1 MTTLTACAA
10 RRVLGV
16 WVLALGCAVLGSAA
30 LGPSSAAEAATGRCQ
45 TASESGF
52 HEVAI
57 PACDRLI
64 EDTATRPSL
73 RALALYYR
81 ANSNYSTG
89 RPDAARADI
98 ETSLAITPDNGRAQ
112 ALRGRILARAG
123 QPGAAVEAF
132 TRAIDL
138 GFTEPQ
144 VYRQRGDL
152 LLELGN
158 ADGALSDLRR
168 AALAA
173 PDDAVALT
181 QLALAEQTAGR
192 REVALETVTR
202 AIAANPAYAAA
213 YGVRAAIHSAGGDV
227 EAALA
232 DYAAAS
238 TNDADDPR
246 YRVGRA
252 DLLVRAGR
260 LGEAMVDLQ
269 AALAIDPGLGVAL
282 DLKADILESQGQY
295 AAALTALEATGRT
308 GAEIMLRRARMALR
322 LDRFDIAVPLYDRAI
337 ADPGPLAAADLAAA
351 YFERGQARQRQG
363 SAEGAAG
370 DYTEALA
377 RDPSLAEHGLSFLRG
392 KARFAIADYQG
403 AAADFED
410 AAARAPNTPGPLIW
424 QALTLAELGD
434 FTAAEAAA
442 RQVVAL
448 APDQARSHALL
459 GDVLLKAGDLEDGRA
474 AHQKALE
481 IEPGFARSRER
492 LDEISR
498 AAP

>member
-1 MTTLTACAA
+1 
-10 RRVLGV
+10 
-16 WVLALGCAVLGSAA
+16 
-30 LGPSSAAEAATGRCQ
+30 
-45 TASESGF
+45 
-52 HEVAI
+52 
-57 PACDRLI
+57 
-64 EDTATRPSL
+64 
-73 RALALYYR
+73 
-81 ANSNYSTG
+81 
-89 RPDAARADI
+89 
-98 ETSLAITPDNGRAQ
+98 
-112 ALRGRILARAG
+112 
-123 QPGAAVEAF
+123 
-132 TRAIDL
+132 
-138 GFTEPQ
+138 
-144 VYRQRGDL
+144 
-152 LLELGN
+152 
-158 ADGALSDLRR
+158 
-168 AALAA
+168 
-173 PDDAVALT
+173 
-181 QLALAEQTAGR
+181 
-192 REVALETVTR
+192 
-202 AIAANPAYAAA
+202 
-213 YGVRAAIHSAGGDV
+213 
-227 EAALA
+227 
-232 DYAAAS
+232 
-238 TNDADDPR
+238 
-246 YRVGRA
+246 
-252 DLLVRAGR
+252 
-260 LGEAMVDLQ
+260 MVDLQ